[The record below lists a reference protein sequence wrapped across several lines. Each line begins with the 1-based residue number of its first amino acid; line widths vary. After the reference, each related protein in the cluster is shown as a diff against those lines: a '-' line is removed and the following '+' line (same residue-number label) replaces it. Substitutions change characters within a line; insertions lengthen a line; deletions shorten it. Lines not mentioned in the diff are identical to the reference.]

1 MTSPGQTAPR
11 PTPLDPLPRLL
22 LRAAGASSVAIALL
36 HVVIILVGGPGYRYF
51 GAGEEMA
58 RAAEAGSLFPAA
70 LTAGIAMVFLAFGC
84 YAFSATGIGRRLPL
98 LRAGLVVIGL
108 IFTLR
113 GLAVFPQAARGAGLP
128 VRWVVFSAVSLGIGV
143 LYLAGIGTAWSALE
157 RRRSAGR

>member
-1 MTSPGQTAPR
+1 VPA
-11 PTPLDPLPRLL
+11 LDALPRLL

-36 HVVIILVGGPGYRYF
+36 HVAIIFAGGSGYRYF

-98 LRAGLVVIGL
+98 LRAGLVAIGL

-113 GLAVFPQAARGAGLP
+113 GLAVFPQARAATRGEPLPARD
-128 VRWVVFSAVSLGIGV
+128 VVFSTVSLGVGI
-143 LYLAGIGTAWSALE
+143 LYMAGTLTAWRALE
-157 RRRSAGR
+157 RRRSGGR